1 MGSNFNFV
9 MPKYGLKSLFLFQE
23 ILALHF
29 QVEIAVIKYPHNS
42 YLRQENG
49 RAGYKVTGLKSQLSA
64 RVNFIALITCSIH
77 SLPVISEGHVLI
89 RIPKD
94 TIK

>member
-1 MGSNFNFV
+1 
-9 MPKYGLKSLFLFQE
+9 MPKHGLKSVFLFQE

-29 QVEIAVIKYPHNS
+29 QVRIAVIKYPYNS

-49 RAGYKVTGLKSQLSA
+49 RAGYEVTDFKSQLSA
-64 RVNFIALITCSIH
+64 RVNFNALIICSIH
-77 SLPVISEGHVLI
+77 SLPVINEGHVLI

-94 TIK
+94 T